1 MSTVQ
6 GQSEEFVDFIW
17 VVDFAVFADF
27 AVLADFAESVDLVRF
42 VDFAGSGDS
51 DRYAYYLV

>member
-6 GQSEEFVDFIW
+6 GQSEESVDFIGA
-17 VVDFAVFADF
+17 VDFAVFADF
-27 AVLADFAESVDLVRF
+27 VRF

-51 DRYAYYLV
+51 DRYAYYLG

>member
-6 GQSEEFVDFIW
+6 GQSEEFVDFIG

-27 AVLADFAESVDLVRF
+27 AEYVDLVRF
-42 VDFAGSGDS
+42 VDFAGAGDS
-51 DRYAYYLV
+51 DRYAYYLG

>member
-6 GQSEEFVDFIW
+6 GQSEESVDFIGT
-17 VVDFAVFADF
+17 VDFAVFADF
-27 AVLADFAESVDLVRF
+27 AGSVDFVRF

-51 DRYAYYLV
+51 DRYAYYWG